1 MRTMKHPLTA
11 LLLLAGCA
19 APPVPPVPPAPP
31 SPVPYTSYVEAAAA
45 GTPVYRIDPAAS
57 QITVVVRSGG
67 PFAKIGHDHAIAS
80 RTISGYAAPS
90 LGRSDFAFRLDEM
103 TVDEPAVRAQAGL
116 TGSVPADA
124 VAGTRANMLGRV
136 LEAGRYPMVLLRVTG
151 NRPTPTLAI
160 TLHGVTRSIDVPVAL
175 QVTPGQLTAA
185 GRFTLRQ
192 TDFGIT
198 PMSVLG
204 GALVVKDEMELQFRI
219 QATRVR

>member
-1 MRTMKHPLTA
+1 MPTMKPLLAA

-19 APPVPPVPPAPP
+19 APPVPPAPP
-31 SPVPYTSYVEAAAA
+31 SPAPNTSYLEAAAA
-45 GTPVYRIDPAAS
+45 GTPVYRIDPTAS

-80 RTISGYAAPS
+80 RTISGYAAPAQ
-90 LGRSDFAFRLDEM
+90 GRSDFAFRLDEL

-136 LEAGRYPMVLLRVTG
+136 LDAGRHPVVQLRVTG
-151 NRPTPTLAI
+151 NQPTPRLSI
-160 TLHGVTRSIDVPVAL
+160 TLHGVTRSIDVPTEL
-175 QVTPGQLTAA
+175 QVTPDRLTAA
-185 GRFTLRQ
+185 GQFTLRQ

-219 QATRVR
+219 QASRVR

>member
-1 MRTMKHPLTA
+1 MKRFLATF
-11 LLLLAGCA
+11 LLLAGCA
-19 APPVPPVPPAPP
+19 APPMPPAPAAP
-31 SPVPYTSYVEAAAA
+31 ESYASYLGLAAS

-57 QITVVVRSGG
+57 QITVTVRSGG
-67 PFAKIGHDHAIAS
+67 PFAKIGHDHAVAS
-80 RTISGYAAPS
+80 RTISGFAAPAQ
-90 LGRSDFAFRLDEM
+90 GRSDFSFRLDGM
-103 TVDEPAVRAQAGL
+103 TVDDPAARAQAGL

-136 LEAGRYPMVLLRVTG
+136 LDAGRYPVVQLRVTG
-151 NRPTPTLAI
+151 YQPTPRLAI
-160 TLHGVTRSIDVPVAL
+160 TLHGVTRSIDVPSAL
-175 QVTPGQLTAA
+175 QLTPDTLTAA

-204 GALVVKDEMELQFRI
+204 GALVVKDQMELQFRI